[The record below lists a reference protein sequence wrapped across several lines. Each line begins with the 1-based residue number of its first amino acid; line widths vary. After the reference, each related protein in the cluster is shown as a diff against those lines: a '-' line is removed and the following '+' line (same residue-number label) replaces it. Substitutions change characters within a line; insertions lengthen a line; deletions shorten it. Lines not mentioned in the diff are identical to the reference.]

1 MKISTVRINSKG
13 QITIPSLIRKQLG
26 LKGGDEIA
34 LLVDNSKL
42 IVFPKQGD
50 IKAAFGL
57 VRANVSVSIEDMEKV
72 IRQREWEQGFKRR
85 KPL

>member
-1 MKISTVRINSKG
+1 MKTSTVKINSKG

-26 LKGGDEIA
+26 LKCGDEIA
-34 LLVDNSKL
+34 LQVDDSKL

-57 VRANVSVSIEDMEKV
+57 LRANVSVSIEDMEKAV
-72 IRQREWEQGFKRR
+72 R
-85 KPL
+85 KKAVRDCD